1 MPIRPFN
8 GIDTMTITLKL
19 FAIYRDLF
27 DQSEFTI
34 DVSDGTT
41 VASLFQQV
49 VGEKAEAGLR
59 RATMFA
65 VNESYATS
73 DTVLTNGDRV
83 AFIPP
88 VSGG

>member
-1 MPIRPFN
+1 MPIRRFH
-8 GIDTMTITLKL
+8 GIDTMTVTIKL
-19 FAIYRDLF
+19 FAIYRDLLG
-27 DQSEFTI
+27 QSEFTI
-34 DVSDGTT
+34 DISDGTT
-41 VASLFQQV
+41 VVDLFQQV

-73 DTVLTNGDRV
+73 DTVLSNDDRV